1 MMRRCFPLQV
11 SIYQQGQ
18 PCGTLNS
25 QQRGLYTE
33 FYAQVDTEDVA
44 KVHAVFECGETALGI
59 PAPECGK
66 MCLRISVPTS
76 RLPRGKLLRGELV
89 PRDAQWSRYPGG
101 KVGELVLPPGYR
113 KGSRYRFSW
122 KPGDRIPCEALMC
135 FFTWDKSGYL
145 ELCLDEQGNPQV

>member
-1 MMRRCFPLQV
+1 MQV
-11 SIYQQGQ
+11 SIFWQGQ
-18 PCGTLNS
+18 PCGTMNC

-33 FYAQVDTEDVA
+33 FYAQVDTEEVA

-76 RLPRGKLLRGELV
+76 RLPKGKLLRGELV

-101 KVGELVLPPGYR
+101 RVGELVLPSGYR
-113 KGSRYRFSW
+113 KGNRYRFSW
-122 KPGDRIPCEALMC
+122 KPGERIPCEALMC

-145 ELCLDEQGNPQV
+145 ELCLDEQGKPQV